1 MIVSADTL
9 WRLNQEYGNRLS
21 KARTYL
27 ELLEQLVSERGGGDE
42 DLYAAL
48 QYIRAHL
55 NGLKEEYRGWRYTYF
70 YETADTKRMVQSE
83 SAIRRAISAFA
94 RMRTRHEQYLNELF
108 GALDTIQRPH
118 PEITTVPPNG
128 DLWEMLR
135 FALFDLLDFGSYAQ
149 TLDSSR

>member
-27 ELLEQLVSERGGGDE
+27 DLLEQLVVERGSNE
-42 DLYAAL
+42 EILLAAL
-48 QYIRAHL
+48 QFTRAHL

-70 YETADTKRMVQSE
+70 YEAADTKRMVQTQ
-83 SAIRRAISAFA
+83 SAVRRAISAFA
-94 RMRTRHEQYLNELF
+94 RMRTRHENYLNELF
-108 GALDTIQRPH
+108 DALDTIPRPLA
-118 PEITTVPPNG
+118 EMTTVPTG

-135 FALFDLLDFGSYAQ
+135 FSLYDLLDFGNFAQ
-149 TLDSSR
+149 TLND